1 MSGDGT
7 EAPTPIRLLSAPGL
21 VPPALAGIMVLAAS
35 RIVRRG
41 APRATSRFIEPVEPT
56 RAGRPLV
63 RRPRSPRSSRPGTV
77 A

>member
-1 MSGDGT
+1 MSGDST
-7 EAPTPIRLLSAPGL
+7 EAPTLIRLLFAPGL
-21 VPPALAGIMVLAAS
+21 VALALLGIMVLAAS

-41 APRATSRFIEPVEPT
+41 APYATSRFIEPVERP

-63 RRPRSPRSSRPGTV
+63 RRPRSSRPGTV